1 MNSALPGVTVVV
13 PVFNA
18 FEVLEACL
26 ASLEACSPDA
36 GVVLVDDAS
45 TDRRIAPLLAGFA
58 ARREGRRVLTL
69 MENRGFVHAANRGM
83 AAASGHP
90 VLLNSDTIVTR
101 GWLDA
106 LARCLASDPRI
117 ATATPWSNNAEIVSV
132 PRFCEANPPPD
143 DPQAWADA
151 ARATATGTYPELPTA
166 VGFCMAVREEAL
178 QTLGGFDEAV
188 FGRGYGEENDFCRRA
203 AKAGWRNVLCEDAY
217 VVHVGGQSF
226 GPLGLRPDESSM
238 GRLLKRHPEYGDE
251 VSAWI
256 RTDPLAE
263 RRAALVAARD
273 RGLTGLGASG
283 TLESSPK
290 DPES

>member
-1 MNSALPGVTVVV
+1 MSSAPPGVTVVV

-26 ASLEACSPDA
+26 ASLQACSPGA
-36 GVVLVDDAS
+36 RVVLVDDAS
-45 TDRRIAPLLAGFA
+45 TDPRIAPALAEFA
-58 ARREGRRVLTL
+58 AGAEERRVLTL
-69 MENRGFVHAANRGM
+69 AKNRGFVHAANQGM

-101 GWLDA
+101 GWLEA
-106 LARCLASDPRI
+106 LARCLASDACI

-132 PRFCEANPPPD
+132 PRFCEANPMPG
-143 DPQAWADA
+143 DPQIWADA
-151 ARATATGTYPELPTA
+151 ARDSAGEAYPELPTA
-166 VGFCMAVREEAL
+166 VGFCMAVHQEAL
-178 QTLGGFDEAV
+178 QALGGFDEAA

-203 AKAGWRNVLCEDAY
+203 AKAGWRNVLCDDAY

-238 GRLLKRHPEYGDE
+238 ARLLERHPEYLDE

-256 RTDPLAE
+256 SADPLAE
-263 RRAALVAARD
+263 RRGALLAARE
-273 RGLTGLGASG
+273 RILSGPGASG
-283 TLESSPK
+283 TLAPSPR

>member
-1 MNSALPGVTVVV
+1 MSSAPSGVTVVV

-26 ASLEACSPDA
+26 AALQSCSPQA
-36 GVVLVDDAS
+36 RVLLVDDAS
-45 TDRRIAPLLAGFA
+45 TDARVAPALAEFA
-58 ARREGRRVLTL
+58 AAWEGRRVLTL
-69 MENRGFVHAANRGM
+69 AKNRGFVHAANQGM
-83 AAASGHP
+83 AAATGHP
-90 VLLNSDTIVTR
+90 VLLNSDTVVTH
-101 GWLDA
+101 GWLEA
-106 LARCLASDPRI
+106 LARCLASDSRI

-132 PRFCEANPPPD
+132 PHFCAANPVPR

-151 ARATATGTYPELPTA
+151 ARDSAGQTYPELPTA
-166 VGFCMAVREEAL
+166 VGFCMAVRQEAL
-178 QTLGGFDEAV
+178 QSLGGFDEAV

-203 AKAGWRNVLCEDAY
+203 AKAGWRNVLCDDAY

-238 GRLLKRHPEYGDE
+238 ARLLERHPEYLDE

-256 RTDPLAE
+256 KADPLAK
-263 RRAALVAARD
+263 RRAALLEARE
-273 RGLTGLGASG
+273 RNLSPAGGSG
-283 TLESSPK
+283 TLIPSPK

>member
-1 MNSALPGVTVVV
+1 MSSVLPAMTVVV

-36 GVVLVDDAS
+36 PVVLVDDAS
-45 TDRRIAPLLAGFA
+45 TDSRIAPALAAFA
-58 ARREGRRVLTL
+58 GRGDVRRVLTL
-69 MENRGFVHAANRGM
+69 RENRGFVHAANQGM
-83 AAASGHP
+83 AAVNGHP

-101 GWLDA
+101 GWLEA
-106 LARCLASDPRI
+106 LARCLSSDPHI

-132 PRFCEANPPPD
+132 PRFCTANPVPE
-143 DPQAWADA
+143 DPQSWADA
-151 ARATATGTYPELPTA
+151 ARASATGHYPDLPTA
-166 VGFCMAVREEAL
+166 VGFCMAIREEAL
-178 QTLGGFDEAV
+178 ESLGGFDEAA

-238 GRLLKRHPEYGDE
+238 ARLLERHPEYLDE

-256 RTDPLAE
+256 RSDPLAV
-263 RRAALVAARD
+263 RRAALVAARE
-273 RGLTGLGASG
+273 RRLSALEGSG
-283 TLESSPK
+283 TLSSGPE